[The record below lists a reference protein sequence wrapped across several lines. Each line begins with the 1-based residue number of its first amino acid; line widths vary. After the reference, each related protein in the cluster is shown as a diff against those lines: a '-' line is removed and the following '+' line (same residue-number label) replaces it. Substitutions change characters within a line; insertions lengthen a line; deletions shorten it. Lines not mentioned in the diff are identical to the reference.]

1 MSKSIIKPKASV
13 IWSEQT
19 EKLKK
24 KIASLVD
31 NLCFEQDKME
41 QMLLKLHDQSGS
53 GKHEI
58 FEIHKI

>member
-1 MSKSIIKPKASV
+1 MSRSIIKPKASV
-13 IWSEQT
+13 AWSEQT

-31 NLCFEQDKME
+31 NLCFEEEKME
-41 QMLLKLHDQSGS
+41 EMLLKQSGS
-53 GKHEI
+53 GEHEI

>member
-13 IWSEQT
+13 VWSEQT
-19 EKLKK
+19 DKLKK

-31 NLCFEQDKME
+31 NLCFEEEKME
-41 QMLLKLHDQSGS
+41 QLLLKLQDQSGS
-53 GKHEI
+53 GTHEI